1 MRRTKITAFIA
12 LTAVSAFLLVLSFTP
27 PAGGETHSA
36 AVSAPADVQTT
47 YAPTYDFPESV
58 RAEALELLASPYFD
72 EMSSAGQMRTERMAG
87 ARKVKGIIKRYD
99 YAASSYVPII
109 TDITDAPNS
118 SAFVDPLTNDP
129 AADTTARNTQ
139 SETTIVLASG
149 TNVVSAF
156 NDSGSNVAGANK
168 FTGFSTSA
176 NSGTSWTDRG
186 TLPTAAGNGDAG
198 DPILARNN
206 TTGTI
211 LFGTLNFN
219 VAGQLNIYRS
229 TDQGVTFGGAI
240 NGTPGGGS
248 QDKEWLTVDN
258 FAGPG
263 NGNAYLFW
271 RNFAGGG
278 GMTITRSTDDGL
290 TWGNRQILA
299 AASGQGAQVAVG
311 PDHSVYAQWFAT
323 NQIVIRRS
331 TDQGITFAPLTV
343 VTPILSTGVNGDLG
357 LGAFRSS
364 AFPQLVV
371 NQVSGHS
378 LHGLSG

>member
-1 MRRTKITAFIA
+1 M
-12 LTAVSAFLLVLSFTP
+12 
-27 PAGGETHSA
+27 
-36 AVSAPADVQTT
+36 
-47 YAPTYDFPESV
+47 
-58 RAEALELLASPYFD
+58 SPYFD

-99 YAASSYVPII
+99 FAASSYVPVI
-109 TDITDAPNS
+109 TDITDAPTS

-139 SETTIVLASG
+139 SETSIVLASG

-229 TDQGVTFGGAI
+229 TDQGVTFGAAI
-240 NGTPGGGS
+240 NGTPVVAARTKNGS
-248 QDKEWLTVDN
+248 RWIISPAPAMAT
-258 FAGPG
+258 P
-263 NGNAYLFW
+263 
-271 RNFAGGG
+271 
-278 GMTITRSTDDGL
+278 TC
-290 TWGNRQILA
+290 
-299 AASGQGAQVAVG
+299 SGATLPAV
-311 PDHSVYAQWFAT
+311 
-323 NQIVIRRS
+323 
-331 TDQGITFAPLTV
+331 V
-343 VTPILSTGVNGDLG
+343 V
-357 LGAFRSS
+357 
-364 AFPQLVV
+364 
-371 NQVSGHS
+371 
-378 LHGLSG
+378 